1 MLKKRLV
8 VTLFDAASASL
19 LAALAVLAFATP
31 AYAYVDPSVMTYA
44 IQAFAGV
51 AVALGAVA
59 GVALRRTRKLLFKA
73 LNIDENANKIVEPDV
88 HRLDTDGSPIGA
100 QVRVAPVG
108 KRCRPSAKR
117 ASVPSDAGTRGGW
130 GWGKRAVYALIVS
143 AFTVFTLFVVAPY
156 EIVASNTTDL
166 VFGLSD
172 IWLTVAIPAAIMAV
186 GLALVISLFRGKAF
200 QVIMLVV
207 FSLGLAAYVQAL
219 FLNGA
224 LPAADGKAVPWQD
237 YTSITALS
245 ALIWAAIIAI
255 PLILSRWFGP
265 TCRGAAAVV
274 SVCLI
279 IVQAVGIGSL
289 FAQPAEQPSALSASS
304 TDSGVLARSDA
315 PITQKGLYNVSPSK
329 NVVVFVLDTYDTED
343 LDKVIASDPSAMNE
357 FTGFTYFH
365 NSTGMMIPTRYAVP
379 YLLSGKV
386 LPESN
391 ADDRANLF
399 KFFENRYV
407 PATFLETIQSSGYSI
422 GLYTDSFF
430 QANSGAERYVYNMQ
444 DEVRPE
450 LNREGT
456 VSMLWKCALYRDLP
470 WSFKPTFWFWTD
482 ELNKAMVAE
491 SDEEALDNA
500 LYTMDD
506 VSYYDNLEKVG
517 LSLKDEGGVG
527 DFRFIHLQGAHEPYT
542 MDENGDYVGDGNSSR
557 ERQCRGSLKMV
568 SDYIAQLKDLGVYDD
583 TTIIVTADHGR
594 YIPADT
600 TFAEPMDQ
608 PSSPIMLVKPS
619 GQTAEESAAP
629 YRVSQAP
636 TGHLDFQATVLD
648 AMGLGSESY
657 EAFGGTPVFQIP
669 ENAERTRYYYVTTT
683 DWNQDVD
690 FREYEINGDV
700 MDFDNW
706 HLTGRIWDYFDKEP
720 V

>member
-1 MLKKRLV
+1 M
-8 VTLFDAASASL
+8 
-19 LAALAVLAFATP
+19 
-31 AYAYVDPSVMTYA
+31 
-44 IQAFAGV
+44 
-51 AVALGAVA
+51 
-59 GVALRRTRKLLFKA
+59 
-73 LNIDENANKIVEPDV
+73 
-88 HRLDTDGSPIGA
+88 
-100 QVRVAPVG
+100 
-108 KRCRPSAKR
+108 
-117 ASVPSDAGTRGGW
+117 
-130 GWGKRAVYALIVS
+130 
-143 AFTVFTLFVVAPY
+143 
-156 EIVASNTTDL
+156 
-166 VFGLSD
+166 
-172 IWLTVAIPAAIMAV
+172 
-186 GLALVISLFRGKAF
+186 
-200 QVIMLVV
+200 
-207 FSLGLAAYVQAL
+207 
-219 FLNGA
+219 
-224 LPAADGKAVPWQD
+224 
-237 YTSITALS
+237 
-245 ALIWAAIIAI
+245 
-255 PLILSRWFGP
+255 
-265 TCRGAAAVV
+265 
-274 SVCLI
+274 
-279 IVQAVGIGSL
+279 QAVGIGSL